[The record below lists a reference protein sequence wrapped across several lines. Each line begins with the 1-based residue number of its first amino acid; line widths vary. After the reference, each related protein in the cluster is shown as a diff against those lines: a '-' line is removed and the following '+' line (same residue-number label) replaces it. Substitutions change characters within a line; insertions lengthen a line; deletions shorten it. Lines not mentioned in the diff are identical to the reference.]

1 VSEIKALSE
10 FGLSEN
16 RSSRGH
22 EDQDIIRPETPRINP
37 GRSSARTGGKGLGA
51 VGVLFIGSFDGKDIV
66 QQEIAIRDFPM
77 GSTPSKQQGHV
88 ARDPRKSEFGKSGIG
103 VSGISRT

>member
-1 VSEIKALSE
+1 VARDWAPSE
-10 FGLSEN
+10 FCSSE
-16 RSSRGH
+16 
-22 EDQDIIRPETPRINP
+22 
-37 GRSSARTGGKGLGA
+37 
-51 VGVLFIGSFDGKDIV
+51 VFDGKDIV

>member
-1 VSEIKALSE
+1 
-10 FGLSEN
+10 
-16 RSSRGH
+16 
-22 EDQDIIRPETPRINP
+22 
-37 GRSSARTGGKGLGA
+37 
-51 VGVLFIGSFDGKDIV
+51 V

-88 ARDPRKSEFGKSGIG
+88 ARDPRKSEFDKSGIG